1 MTTEFAAI
9 RKELKGLGVRNSFRG
24 ATKNYM
30 AELLNR
36 RKHNTGVVPPQ
47 LLTAE
52 ALRMAR
58 GTEYRELLG
67 KRSLENLALHLP
79 ARLWK
84 HYKKFGWLQ
93 LDLSLS
99 EREKRMVALCHRVAL
114 CELVRREPYTKALR
128 VRSLVCAARRPV
140 GHTGCRPDRHVDV
153 CRERARA
160 RLRLALGLAE
170 AAGMLARTVL
180 PCHPPEI
187 GAAAR
192 RSLRAA
198 AQA

>member
-1 MTTEFAAI
+1 MTTEFAAR

-93 LDLSLS
+93 FDLSLS

-114 CELVRREPYTKALR
+114 CELVRREPCTKALCAL
-128 VRSLVCAARRPV
+128 SHVCAARRLV

-153 CRERARA
+153 CRPRVSTCSATTRA
-160 RLRLALGLAE
+160 GV
-170 AAGMLARTVL
+170 G
-180 PCHPPEI
+180 
-187 GAAAR
+187 
-192 RSLRAA
+192 
-198 AQA
+198 

>member
-1 MTTEFAAI
+1 MQPRPHIGAEAMGAEVAAI

-67 KRSLENLALHLP
+67 KRSLKNLALHLP

-93 LDLSLS
+93 FDLSLS

-114 CELVRREPYTKALR
+114 CELVRREPYTKALCD
-128 VRSLVCAARRPV
+128 RSLVCSTSTCRSHRVSTRPTRRRMPRVSTCSATTRAGV
-140 GHTGCRPDRHVDV
+140 G
-153 CRERARA
+153 
-160 RLRLALGLAE
+160 
-170 AAGMLARTVL
+170 
-180 PCHPPEI
+180 
-187 GAAAR
+187 
-192 RSLRAA
+192 
-198 AQA
+198 

>member
-1 MTTEFAAI
+1 MRARWGVTTALGSSTSACTQILGKLLLYCIRRGSHWAEAMTTEFAAI

-67 KRSLENLALHLP
+67 KPKRSLRITTRSSAGCIRSQPLRARKAYGCTLP
-79 ARLWK
+79 
-84 HYKKFGWLQ
+84 
-93 LDLSLS
+93 
-99 EREKRMVALCHRVAL
+99 
-114 CELVRREPYTKALR
+114 P
-128 VRSLVCAARRPV
+128 RRPV
-140 GHTGCRPDRHVDV
+140 
-153 CRERARA
+153 
-160 RLRLALGLAE
+160 
-170 AAGMLARTVL
+170 
-180 PCHPPEI
+180 
-187 GAAAR
+187 
-192 RSLRAA
+192 
-198 AQA
+198 

>member
-1 MTTEFAAI
+1 MRARWGVSTALGSSTSAQILGKLLLYQARRGSHWRESMSTEVAAI

-84 HYKKFGWLQ
+84 HYQTFGWLQ
-93 LDLSLS
+93 FDLSLS

-114 CELVRREPYTKALR
+114 CELVRREPCTKALCDL
-128 VRSLVCAARRPV
+128 SHVCAARRLV

-153 CRERARA
+153 CRE
-160 RLRLALGLAE
+160 
-170 AAGMLARTVL
+170 
-180 PCHPPEI
+180 
-187 GAAAR
+187 
-192 RSLRAA
+192 
-198 AQA
+198 

>member
-1 MTTEFAAI
+1 MNSEVAAI
-9 RKELKGLGVRNSFRG
+9 RNELKGLGVRNSFHG

-36 RKHNTGVVPPQ
+36 LKHNTAEVPPQ
-47 LLTAE
+47 LRTTE

-58 GTEYRELLG
+58 SNEYRALIG
-67 KRSLENLALHLP
+67 KHSLKKLALHLP

-93 LDLSLS
+93 LDLGLS

-114 CELVRREPYTKALR
+114 CELVRRVR
-128 VRSLVCAARRPV
+128 VRVRVRARRASHTNPLSHLCAARPLA

-153 CRERARA
+153 SRK
-160 RLRLALGLAE
+160 
-170 AAGMLARTVL
+170 
-180 PCHPPEI
+180 
-187 GAAAR
+187 
-192 RSLRAA
+192 
-198 AQA
+198 

>member
-1 MTTEFAAI
+1 MSTEVAAI
-9 RKELKGLGVRNSFRG
+9 RKERAQRTWSAQFLPWCHEELHGR
-24 ATKNYM
+24 T
-30 AELLNR
+30 AES

-93 LDLSLS
+93 FDLSLS

-153 CRERARA
+153 CRE
-160 RLRLALGLAE
+160 
-170 AAGMLARTVL
+170 
-180 PCHPPEI
+180 
-187 GAAAR
+187 
-192 RSLRAA
+192 
-198 AQA
+198 